1 MSDENIFEEF
11 AEVDRKLWEEG
22 GGTVRGFLELC
33 HRIAEEDHPKFVA
46 EMERRKAEGT
56 WKSPL
61 DENWD
66 EPAWGHA
73 ESPDYTDAM
82 CVGEGDAP
90 GYGAGMESDF
100 ARKGAEGDAE

>member
-1 MSDENIFEEF
+1 MSNDNVLEEF

-22 GGTVRGFLELC
+22 GGTIDGFFELC
-33 HRIAEEDHPKFVA
+33 HRIAQEDHPKFVA

-61 DENWD
+61 DEGG
-66 EPAWGHA
+66 EETAWGHA
-73 ESPDYTDAM
+73 ESPDYTDVM

-90 GYGAGMESDF
+90 KYGAGETSDF
-100 ARKGAEGDAE
+100 ARKGAEGE